1 MRSAKYAEQR
11 NKLPDSRKRNPE
23 FNIVY
28 SKTIQGKFKKLNGS
42 YHFFS
47 HIKTGDL
54 KA

>member
-11 NKLPDSRKRNPE
+11 NKLSDSRKRNPE

-42 YHFFS
+42 YHFLA
-47 HIKTGDL
+47 IL
-54 KA
+54 KLEI